1 MGKNIFVKIQAIVV
15 TSLISAIAFV
25 ALPALSQET
34 EGEGEKSI
42 LIESTISG
50 DVDPSKAITVE
61 DVTISLDELQLLL
74 KPLIVEELQVEAAAW
89 LILLKNKVE
98 EVSNTEI
105 VINYQNEAIK
115 KEQEGIK
122 ALEEA
127 QTKLTEA
134 STALANSSPGTPE
147 YENASQKEQEAKKTF
162 QEARNIVREAL
173 EKNKDLLKNPELQ
186 KVLEEGKSEKDI
198 TNAQEILEEAR
209 KERDKLTAGS
219 DQYKAANQKINAL
232 NQALIDLET
241 AEKDLRGAVPD
252 SPEYQEFSQRIDQ
265 SRAKVIKLTEDIIK
279 SGLVQ
284 SKPKDE
290 TSVNLEKSQDELD
303 ELTSSLDKETAE
315 VVNQLKELITV
326 QDNLKNQ
333 LVRNVSE
340 LQVEKTSIIDRFNIV
355 LDALEKKGGDTLSY
369 RTYINAVGGID
380 VDITDI
386 QALEGLRVRF
396 VTWLQSEEGGIRW
409 GLNLVK
415 FVTILIVSW
424 LISLV
429 IGGFLD
435 RVLKKIPGLS
445 TLFRNFI
452 VVSLERGVFIIG
464 ILIAL
469 TSLGVSLGPLLA
481 LLGGVSFILGFALQS
496 NLGNFASGIMLFINK
511 PFDVGDEVKVAG
523 YWAYVDSITLSN
535 TKLKGFDGSMITVP
549 NNTVW
554 GGDIINYTTSDI
566 RKQSISIDIIF
577 TQDMDQVYEMWM
589 EITSSHPKV
598 LKDPAPAWFPWNSH
612 YEYYISVGLT
622 AWTTKDD
629 YWEVYVD
636 LLKALQK
643 RIGELNIE
651 LNTPAQNI
659 RIQDFSSGKKDIN
672 DKTVE
677 MLTEEST
684 KKDN

>member
-50 DVDPSKAITVE
+50 DIDPSKAITVE

-74 KPLIVEELQVEAAAW
+74 KPLIVEEIQVEAGAW

-115 KEQEGIK
+115 QEQEGIK
-122 ALEEA
+122 ALEKA
-127 QTKLTEA
+127 QTHLTEA

-147 YENASQKEQEAKKTF
+147 YEEASKKEQEAKKNF

-186 KVLEEGKSEKDI
+186 KVLEEGKNEKDI

-232 NQALIDLET
+232 NQAFIDLET
-241 AEKDLRGAVPD
+241 ADKDLKGAVPD

-284 SKPKDE
+284 SKPEDE
-290 TSVNLEKSQDELD
+290 TSVNFEKYQDELD
-303 ELTSSLDKETAE
+303 DLTSNLDKETAE
-315 VVNQLKELITV
+315 VVNQLNEWVKV
-326 QDNLKNQ
+326 QENFKNQ
-333 LVRNVSE
+333 LVRNVTE
-340 LQVEKTSIIDRFNIV
+340 LQGEKTGIIDRFNLV
-355 LDALEKKGGDTLSY
+355 LDALEKKGGDTVSY
-369 RTYINAVGGID
+369 RTYIKAVGGID
-380 VDITDI
+380 VDITDV
-386 QALEGLRVRF
+386 QALEGVRVRF

-409 GLNLVK
+409 GLNLAK

-452 VVSLERGVFIIG
+452 VVSLERGVFVIG

-481 LLGGVSFILGFALQS
+481 LLGGISFVLGFALQS

-523 YWAYVDSITLSN
+523 YWAFVDSITLAS
-535 TKLKGFDGSMITVP
+535 TKLKAFNGSMITLP

-554 GGDIINYTTSDI
+554 GADIINYTTSDI
-566 RKQSISIDIIF
+566 RKQMFSIYIKFD
-577 TQDMDQVYEMWM
+577 QNMDQVYDMWM
-589 EITSSHPKV
+589 EITSSHPKI
-598 LKDPAPAWFPWNSH
+598 LKDPAPGWFPWNSH
-612 YEYYISVGLT
+612 FDYYIPVSLS
-622 AWTTKDD
+622 AWTKTDD

-636 LLKALQK
+636 LLKTLQK
-643 RIGELNIE
+643 RIGELGIQ
-651 LNTPAQNI
+651 LTAPVQDI
-659 RIQDFSSGKKDIN
+659 RVQDFSSGKKDIN